1 MQYNIPVPPPWKFE
15 PGMLPQARFAKVD
28 EILPIKIFSNTYNH
42 NPLICGAFPSVHVQ
56 WAATMAMNGGAH
68 ILFGIFY
75 TLWTASAAIYSSH
88 HWVSDILGGL
98 LIATF
103 SNFVCRWYISKF
115 TFESLEDHKEMIR
128 LTGTAAV
135 MELQE

>member
-1 MQYNIPVPPPWKFE
+1 
-15 PGMLPQARFAKVD
+15 
-28 EILPIKIFSNTYNH
+28 
-42 NPLICGAFPSVHVQ
+42 
-56 WAATMAMNGGAH
+56 MAMNGGAH